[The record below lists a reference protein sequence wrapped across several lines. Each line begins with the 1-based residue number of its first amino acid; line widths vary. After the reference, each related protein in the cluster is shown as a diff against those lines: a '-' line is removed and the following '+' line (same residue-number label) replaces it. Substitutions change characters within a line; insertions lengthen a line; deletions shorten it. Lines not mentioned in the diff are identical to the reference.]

1 MLALGRGLMSHARL
15 LMIDEPSLGLAPLA
29 TEKIYDTI
37 GRLKK
42 DNYSILL
49 VEESPERLLDTADQV
64 HLIDHGAVVWQGS
77 AQDLL
82 SNDRILT
89 TYLGV

>member
-1 MLALGRGLMSHARL
+1 MQGQAGQADRSDSG
-15 LMIDEPSLGLAPLA
+15 
-29 TEKIYDTI
+29 EKIYDTI
-37 GRLKK
+37 GRLKE
-42 DNYSILL
+42 DNFSILL

-64 HLIDHGAVVWQGS
+64 YLIDHGAVVWQGS